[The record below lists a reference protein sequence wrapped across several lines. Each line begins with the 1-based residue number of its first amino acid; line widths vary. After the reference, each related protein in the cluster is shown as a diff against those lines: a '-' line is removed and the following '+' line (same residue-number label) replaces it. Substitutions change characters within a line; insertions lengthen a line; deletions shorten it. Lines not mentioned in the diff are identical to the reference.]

1 VAVWK
6 NIRDIL
12 WPRVW
17 RGWIEEYMAYFV
29 VKGVV
34 RLLGGINSIFC
45 GEGCS
50 VAVRKNTWHIL

>member
-1 VAVWK
+1 
-6 NIRDIL
+6 
-12 WPRVW
+12 
-17 RGWIEEYMAYFV
+17 MAYFV

-50 VAVRKNTWHIL
+50 VAVRKNIWHILC